1 MLLAVFNSVRPRWFG
16 SVHGRTWIDCM
27 TRRYVEID
35 SEIISPVGVVSD
47 LGVYLDDELSM
58 KQHVNRIAAT
68 CFFHLHHLRQIR
80 RHIGR
85 DLTVRLIIA
94 FIMTRFDYCNSVLAG
109 LSQTTLAPLQHVQN
123 AAVRLVLALRGCEDV
138 TPFLIQ
144 LHWLPVRWRIYFKL
158 CTIMHGIHTGRC
170 PAYLLEIVYTLSAA
184 QQCTLDYAPQYQLTT
199 SFHDYA

>member
-1 MLLAVFNSVRPRWFG
+1 MSR
-16 SVHGRTWIDCM
+16 STQ
-27 TRRYVEID
+27 
-35 SEIISPVGVVSD
+35 EIISQVGVVSD

-85 DLTVRLIIA
+85 DLTVHLIIA

-158 CTIMHGIHTGRC
+158 CTIMHTVHTGRC
-170 PAYLLEIVYTLSAA
+170 PAYLKEIVHTVNSTTVHPGLRSAVSTDYVVPRLCMKFCKRSFYAGPVAWNSVHVQYTSKKRDGL
-184 QQCTLDYAPQYQLTT
+184 
-199 SFHDYA
+199 